1 VEVTADS
8 QELERDDDLVV
19 IHLWLDEAP
28 PPGTDR
34 VACRTPVP
42 CGAGDRVVCDLTWP
56 GMPSTALAAAA
67 TGIGPARL
75 GHPARVTHALLPA
88 GTGLPVGI
96 FPGAGGEWVPAASPP
111 ASVVEQMTITRQPV
125 LVWLRETMAAME
137 ATPGIT
143 QAQRDEVYNRL
154 AWGRPEGDGG

>member
-19 IHLWLDEAP
+19 IHLWLAEAP

-34 VACRTPVP
+34 IACRTPVP
-42 CGAGDRVVCDLTWP
+42 CGAGDRVVMDLTWP
-56 GMPSTALAAAA
+56 GALAAAA

-75 GHPARVTHALLPA
+75 GSPALVTHALLPA
-88 GTGLPVGI
+88 GTVSAAGI
-96 FPGAGGEWVPAASPP
+96 VSATTGEWVPATTPP
-111 ASVVEQMTITRQPV
+111 SSVVEQMTITRQPV
-125 LVWLRETMAAME
+125 LVWLRETMNAME

-143 QAQRDEVYNRL
+143 EEQRVEVYNRL
-154 AWGRPEGDGG
+154 AWGRPDGGGS